1 MNDREIYATPRPAAA
16 RAALAPPPAAGDRAL
31 WFAVFAPPIAWAMDA
46 LTSIALHHDYCAAL
60 TGRTFRPWSGIAVL
74 LTLVGLA
81 MLGLSLAGGVTAWRA
96 HASVGTDDG
105 QGETG
110 LDRRRFMA
118 RAGLFVCVLFSYGIV
133 LRLLAP
139 LLLSADFCGS

>member
-1 MNDREIYATPRPAAA
+1 MNDREIYAAPVPAAA

-31 WFAVFAPPIAWAMDA
+31 WFAVFAPPIAWAIDA

-60 TGRTFRPWSGIAVL
+60 TGRAFRPWSGIVVV
-74 LTLVGLA
+74 LTLLGVM
-81 MLGLSLAGGVTAWRA
+81 MLVIALAGGAVAWRA
-96 HASVGTDDG
+96 HASVGTDTG

-118 RAGLFVCVLFSYGIV
+118 RAGLFVCALFSYGIV

>member
-1 MNDREIYATPRPAAA
+1 MNDREIYAAPRPADA

-31 WFAVFAPPIAWAMDA
+31 WFAVFAPPIAWALDA

-81 MLGLSLAGGVTAWRA
+81 MLGLSLAGGVAAWRA